1 MPLIPAVSKSGT
13 ALIALLWQHT
23 WAYPTLEG
31 WSKDIQR
38 FRSVQFPPLRC
49 MASRAMW
56 RRRTVSWTWWSR
68 CGCFENPM
76 GSEHREV
83 VAAWFDCS
91 SIQHLLVELPAIPY
105 KWLQFCA
112 AKRLIIHPW
121 IGDFWSS
128 IHIFPLIGTHTSSIR
143 IPSMGRMT
151 MAIISFWPCFDHGS
165 NSSGRDF
172 GFNRLYCR
180 YTWTWVKFLG
190 STEAQV
196 SLLCLCVFVPSFDF
210 YSPHHVGLFIIK
222 KLPNIKPGLL
232 WNLDVSWLF
241 YKLIYIYIAMGHGQ
255 PKVF

>member
-121 IGDFWSS
+121 IGDVLVINPYLS
-128 IHIFPLIGTHTSSIR
+128 INRYSYIQHKDSQYGTDDHGHHIVL
-143 IPSMGRMT
+143 T
-151 MAIISFWPCFDHGS
+151 MFWP
-165 NSSGRDF
+165 
-172 GFNRLYCR
+172 
-180 YTWTWVKFLG
+180 
-190 STEAQV
+190 
-196 SLLCLCVFVPSFDF
+196 
-210 YSPHHVGLFIIK
+210 
-222 KLPNIKPGLL
+222 
-232 WNLDVSWLF
+232 WL
-241 YKLIYIYIAMGHGQ
+241 Q
-255 PKVF
+255 